1 MLNDIF
7 EYSERLFNIQRDK
20 PGNGYGIAFV
30 IDGTVV
36 YVNAFNIELSKKIFL
51 DGCTYSSNIEDISGI
66 THEVNT
72 ASNGFYNIKFIVDD
86 FLTSILLSNPP
97 IVKLRIPED
106 RKVSSGWLYDGS
118 IFYKNKVIDGV
129 VRVVNGEG
137 DVINVAT

>member
-7 EYSERLFNIQRDK
+7 EYSDILFNIQRDK

-51 DGCTYSSNIEDISGI
+51 DGCTYSSNIEDING
-66 THEVNT
+66 TNHEVIT

-86 FLTSILLSNPP
+86 FLTSILLSNPQ

-106 RKVSSGWLYDGS
+106 RKVRSGWLYDGS
-118 IFYKNKVIDGV
+118 IFHTNRVIGGIE
-129 VRVVNGEG
+129 RVINGEG

>member
-7 EYSERLFNIQRDK
+7 EYSDILFNMQRDK

-36 YVNAFNIELSKKIFL
+36 HVNAFNIELSKKIFL
-51 DGCTYSSNIEDISGI
+51 DGCSYSSNIEDINGT
-66 THEVNT
+66 THEVIT

-86 FLTSILLSNPP
+86 FLTSILLSNPQ

-106 RKVSSGWLYDGS
+106 RKVSSGWLYDGN
-118 IFYKNKVIDGV
+118 IFHTNRIIGGIERVI
-129 VRVVNGEG
+129 NGEG